1 MNLQTHILLATK
13 VLDACG
19 LPRGGAIYAVLPEL
33 DLKPAHFHRMFANIL
48 IYQPTIIDSALEIF
62 ALPEARARDF
72 AGLKKRLA
80 PAIADLRA
88 EHERQKSDPTS
99 QKYDV
104 NAAFNRLYCY
114 ERIAEDFEK
123 FCHELDAAAE
133 LIGKFERENGRM
145 GDSEAKSPI
154 PPSTHSPIHSDLRSI
169 AVDKPTAAVA
179 LLSHTYF
186 LTYTYPPMPFLPFSS
201 MASQQI
207 EFTNAIDYFEFKG
220 IFVRDDHPELRRFQ
234 RALLENPALS
244 SRHLDFADESDPVV
258 KQRLAAADGKPYDP
272 QAIVKAMIERL
283 GALAPG
289 IDYDAVQKGV
299 RNYLTYLGCVRMVHS
314 DRERRYLKRVE
325 SEILR
330 MVRENWGK

>member
-13 VLDACG
+13 LLDACG

-48 IYQPTIIDSALEIF
+48 LYQPTIIDTALEIF
-62 ALPEARARDF
+62 ALPQAQARDF
-72 AGLKKRLA
+72 GGLKKAVA
-80 PAIADLRA
+80 PVIADLRA
-88 EHERQKSDPTS
+88 EYERQKADPTS
-99 QKYDV
+99 QKFEV

-114 ERIAEDFEK
+114 ERITEDFEK

-133 LIGKFERENGRM
+133 LIEKFERENGRT
-145 GDSEAKSPI
+145 GDAISKSLI
-154 PPSTHSPIHSDLRSI
+154 HPSTHSPIHSDLRAI

-234 RALLENPALS
+234 QALLDNPALA
-244 SRHLDFADESDPVV
+244 SRHLDFSDESDPVV
-258 KQRLAAADGKPYDP
+258 KARLAAADGKPYDP
-272 QAIVKAMIERL
+272 QAMVKAMIERL

-299 RNYLTYLGCVRMVHS
+299 RNYLSYLGCVRMVHS
-314 DRERRYLKRVE
+314 DRERRYLKRFE

-330 MVRENWGK
+330 TVRASWAK

>member
-13 VLDACG
+13 LLDACG

-80 PAIADLRA
+80 PAIADLRV
-88 EHERQKSDPTS
+88 EYERQKSDPTS

-104 NAAFNRLYCY
+104 TAAFNRLYCY

-123 FCHELDAAAE
+123 FCRELDAAAD
-133 LIGKFERENGRM
+133 LIGSIGVPACAFEIKNGQAGTPVPTNSQNDIRHI
-145 GDSEAKSPI
+145 S
-154 PPSTHSPIHSDLRSI
+154 
-169 AVDKPTAAVA
+169 VDKPTAAVA

-234 RALLENPALS
+234 NALLAAPALA
-244 SRHLDFADESDPVV
+244 SRHLDFSDEQDPVV

-330 MVRENWGK
+330 TVRENWGK

>member
-1 MNLQTHILLATK
+1 MNLPTHILLATK
-13 VLDACG
+13 LLDACG

-88 EHERQKSDPTS
+88 EYERQKTDPTS

-104 NAAFNRLYCY
+104 TGAFNRLYCY
-114 ERIAEDFEK
+114 ERITEDFEK
-123 FCHELDAAAE
+123 FCHELAAAAAFVGND
-133 LIGKFERENGRM
+133 IR
-145 GDSEAKSPI
+145 D
-154 PPSTHSPIHSDLRSI
+154 I

-186 LTYTYPPMPFLPFSS
+186 LTYTYPPMPFLPFSP

-220 IFVRDDHPELRRFQ
+220 IFSREDHPELRRFQ
-234 RALLENPALS
+234 NALLAAPALA
-244 SRHLDFADESDPVV
+244 SRHLDFSDEQDPVV

-272 QAIVKAMIERL
+272 QAMVKAMIERL

-325 SEILR
+325 SEIQR
-330 MVRENWGK
+330 IVCESWAK